1 VKTIGNPI
9 LAGLPDACADLF
21 AFAIQLRSGPDPG
34 DADALRA
41 QIDELVRGMEAR
53 ATQSGTPAADVLQA
67 RYAIVAFLDELV
79 LNSNWSIRDSWSG
92 LPLQM
97 HYFGDFAAGEEFYNR
112 LEQVRASQDPRRV
125 ELLDV
130 FLSCLAL
137 GFRGRSSDVAGNDK
151 VRTLAEG
158 VAREIQ
164 KVRGSTGELSTG
176 VVTQSALP
184 NLARGFPVWIAAV
197 LSAAVL
203 MLAYWIL
210 TSVLEGS
217 LAAVDRQLGAG

>member
-34 DADALRA
+34 DADDLRA

-53 ATQSGTPAADVLQA
+53 ATQSGTPAADVLHA

-112 LEQVRASQDPRRV
+112 LEQVRAGQDPRRV
-125 ELLDV
+125 EILDV
-130 FLSCLAL
+130 FLACLAL
-137 GFRGRSSDVAGNDK
+137 GFRGKFSDVAGNEK
-151 VRTLAEG
+151 VRVMVEG
-158 VAREIQ
+158 LAREIQ
-164 KVRGSTGELSTG
+164 KLRGAVGELSSTG
-176 VVTQSALP
+176 APQATLP
-184 NLARGFPVWIAAV
+184 QLAQGFPVWIV
-197 LSAAVL
+197 GVGSAGLV
-203 MLAYWIL
+203 MFAYWIL
-210 TSVLEGS
+210 TMMLQSSLSSVELKG
-217 LAAVDRQLGAG
+217 G